1 MDVFCGIN
9 DVAKF
14 QTAVPEGFRQKV
26 KGPMGCWCSLHLRK
40 G

>member
-1 MDVFCGIN
+1 MEAFCCVNG
-9 DVAKF
+9 VAKF

-26 KGPMGCWCSLHLRK
+26 KGPVGCWCSLHLGK